1 MERTLKERTLAL
13 KVGLFAVIGIA
24 ILFYLSVRVGEIPL
38 TERRDRISVY
48 VVFDTVGG
56 LEEKAEVR
64 MAGVV
69 VGRVMR
75 IYLRNGKAAVEAAVD
90 RTAQL
95 RVDAK
100 AKVTTQ
106 SMVGGSYLEFE
117 PVSATAALAQQGTE
131 FAGEKSPGFSELAG
145 STTELMTKLS
155 LIADDVKLVSESVKN
170 VIGTREGE
178 EQLRG
183 IIQKLDETISNMNLL
198 LTQNREDVDR
208 TVAAIREFAET
219 LRDITPRIM
228 QKVERIADRAD
239 SVLSGSED
247 EFKEMISNL
256 SAASGRLDEVLADV
270 QGITRD
276 VKEGKGTVGKLV
288 TDDTVHEELTKTLS
302 DFRETM
308 SSAKEFLGK
317 MSGMKAYLG
326 YRGEYLTDESEF
338 KNYLTVKLQP
348 QDDRYFLFEIANDPY
363 GKETTVEE
371 YKLIETAT
379 EEDGLVKLVRTHKYT
394 ETRRIEKKPLF
405 SLQYARRF
413 GPLTLRGGLIE
424 SEGGVAGDLDLL
436 DDRVTFT
443 LEAFDFG
450 DDDYDPHLKFAGRF
464 DVYKAFYITAGVDE
478 ILNEERRSFYA
489 GLGLLFR
496 EDDIKYLF
504 GQIPTSGF

>member
-1 MERTLKERTLAL
+1 M
-13 KVGLFAVIGIA
+13 
-24 ILFYLSVRVGEIPL
+24 RVGEIPL

-64 MAGVV
+64 LAGVV
-69 VGRVMR
+69 VGRIVR
-75 IYLRNGKAAVEAAVD
+75 IYLRNGKAAVEAMVD
-90 RTAQL
+90 RSAQL
-95 RVDAK
+95 RVDAL
-100 AKVTTQ
+100 AKITTH

-117 PVSATAALAQQGTE
+117 PVSITAGLAQQGTE
-131 FAGEKSPGFSELAG
+131 FVGEKSPGFTELAG

-170 VIGTREGE
+170 VMGTREGE
-178 EQLRG
+178 EQLRD
-183 IIQKLDETISNMNLL
+183 IIRKLDETISNMNLL

-219 LRDITPRIM
+219 LRDMTPGII
-228 QKVERIADRAD
+228 QKVEQIADRAD
-239 SVLSGSED
+239 SMLSGSEA
-247 EFKEMISNL
+247 EIREMIVNL
-256 SAASGRLDEVLADV
+256 NAASGRLDSVLQDV
-270 QGITRD
+270 QGITKD
-276 VKEGKGTVGKLV
+276 VKEGKGTIGKLV
-288 TDDTVHEELTKTLS
+288 SDDTVHEELTKTLS
-302 DFRETM
+302 GFRETM

-317 MSGMKAYLG
+317 MSGIKAYLG
-326 YRGEYLTDESEF
+326 YRGEYLTDESES
-338 KNYLTVKLQP
+338 KSYLTVKLQP
-348 QDDRYFLFEIANDPY
+348 RDDRYFLLEIANDPY

-371 YKLIETAT
+371 YKLTETET
-379 EEDGLVKLVRTHKYT
+379 EEDGLVKRVRTHKYS
-394 ETRRIEKKPLF
+394 EKRRIEKKPLF

-424 SEGGVAGDLDLL
+424 SEGGVAGDLDLIE
-436 DDRVTFT
+436 DRLTFT

-464 DVYKAFYITAGVDE
+464 DIYKALYITAGVDQ